1 MTLTD
6 NHIKDLIAGY
16 LCDKLSV
23 EQEQELY
30 LWISAAPENE
40 AYFNA
45 QREIWISTDAKALGQ
60 YDSQKAYTLFKH
72 RVARKQNEQKQRNRL
87 RRLWYAAAS
96 IVVLLIISSLIYIGQ
111 ATHTNQTIADV
122 VIETP
127 IGSRTRLTL
136 PDGTTVWL
144 NAHSK
149 ITYSQGFGIENRH
162 VSLSGEG
169 FFEVKENKE
178 LPFVVESKHLK
189 VCDLGTK
196 FNFKDYSDDERS
208 VVSLTEGKI
217 ALSNL
222 MQQSNDRI
230 LIPGQHAVL
239 EKTSGI
245 ISVEK
250 APVEISKQWIA
261 GIVTFN
267 GEGLGEIAKELE
279 RYYDIDISLKRDR
292 TANRHFFG
300 TFNLQ
305 EQSLHDILDAFAATG
320 KLRYKSYGRK
330 VIIY

>member
-6 NHIKDLIAGY
+6 NQIKDLIAGY

-60 YDSQKAYTLFKH
+60 YDSQKAYALFKH

-239 EKTSGI
+239 EKRSGI

-250 APVEISKQWIA
+250 AQVEISKRWIA

-279 RYYDIDISLKRDR
+279 RYYDIDISLNRDR